1 MDNMINL
8 KQTISKI
15 VNSRDELSPLNF
27 RGSRWAIF
35 LAFPLAVIIGDMRY
49 FNLEIAAL
57 GFESYELMLYS
68 LGIGWLVLSFVPKKL
83 IFPLLKV
90 TAVLSVLLLTF
101 QFLLTG
107 GTGRLLVFLA
117 FQFANGICAA
127 CAFFLFC
134 FELNNVERLYGM
146 AIIQFYYGFYHTIW
160 RMFPAVRTAGRTW
173 VSAVFIAFFLVVVF
187 LCSRQ
192 QKELPD
198 ISKNGKGSGAQ
209 FVIGLD
215 VVYYI
220 IMCMINYIGYLA
232 ENGIVSVP
240 YGIGEFIAVAL
251 VFIIM
256 LFYNRSAMYIW
267 LMFFAFSL
275 LGLGILSYGTTLART
290 SGSIIYGVGDG
301 FGYIIIYYLCA
312 GAIKRSKS
320 LKMFRLYCLIFF
332 IEYFFI
338 SGVFAKAF
346 DAYEGPQHYL
356 ALGVVI
362 VLSSVCFMLIPLM
375 QKKLFEADW
384 TDGYYLADMPE
395 YAQPLA
401 ETEVIEIK
409 ENLNLTSREQEIF
422 TMLLSGRAP
431 KEIAYTLKISHK
443 TVNFHTANLYR
454 KLEIQSRAELFAK
467 YKK

>member
-1 MDNMINL
+1 
-8 KQTISKI
+8 
-15 VNSRDELSPLNF
+15 
-27 RGSRWAIF
+27 
-35 LAFPLAVIIGDMRY
+35 
-49 FNLEIAAL
+49 
-57 GFESYELMLYS
+57 
-68 LGIGWLVLSFVPKKL
+68 
-83 IFPLLKV
+83 
-90 TAVLSVLLLTF
+90 
-101 QFLLTG
+101 
-107 GTGRLLVFLA
+107 LA
-117 FQFANGICAA
+117 FQLANGICAA

-146 AIIQFYYGFYHTIW
+146 VIIQFYYGFYHTIW

-173 VSAVFIAFFLVVVF
+173 VSAVFIAFFLVMVF

-192 QKELPD
+192 DEMPD
-198 ISKNGKGSGAQ
+198 ISKDGKGSGAQ

-232 ENGIVSVP
+232 ENGIASVP
-240 YGIGEFIAVAL
+240 YGLGEYIAVAL

-275 LGLGILSYGTTLART
+275 LGLGIISYGSTLART

-312 GAIKRSKS
+312 GAIKRSRS
-320 LKMFRLYCLIFF
+320 LKMFRLYCFVFF

-346 DAYEGPQHYL
+346 DAYEGPNHYL
-356 ALGVVI
+356 ALAVVI
-362 VLSSVCFMLIPLM
+362 VLSSICFLLIPLM

-384 TDGYYLADMPE
+384 TDGFYLADMPE

-401 ETEVIEIK
+401 ETKAIEGK
-409 ENLNLTSREQEIF
+409 EHLNLTSREHEIF
-422 TMLLSGRAP
+422 TMLLAGGSP
-431 KEIAYTLKISHK
+431 KEIAYTLKISYP

-454 KLEIQSRAELFAK
+454 KLKIQSRAELFAK
-467 YKK
+467 YKNET